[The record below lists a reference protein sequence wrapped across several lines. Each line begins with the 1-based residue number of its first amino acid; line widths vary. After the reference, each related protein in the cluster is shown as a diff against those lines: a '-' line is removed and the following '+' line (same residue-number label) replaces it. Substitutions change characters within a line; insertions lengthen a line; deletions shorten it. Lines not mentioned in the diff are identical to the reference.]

1 MFQKDPGAS
10 ATHVSA
16 VAGCYLPWHWA
27 RWEREQLLC
36 VRLLRPSSAGGDT
49 PRTAWSG
56 GFRVDSARTLT
67 ISCRSLT

>member
-1 MFQKDPGAS
+1 M

-36 VRLLRPSSAGGDT
+36 VRVLAPAPGGAPLT
-49 PRTAWSG
+49 QWSG
-56 GFRVDSARTLT
+56 GFWVDATRTLH
-67 ISCRSLT
+67 IACR